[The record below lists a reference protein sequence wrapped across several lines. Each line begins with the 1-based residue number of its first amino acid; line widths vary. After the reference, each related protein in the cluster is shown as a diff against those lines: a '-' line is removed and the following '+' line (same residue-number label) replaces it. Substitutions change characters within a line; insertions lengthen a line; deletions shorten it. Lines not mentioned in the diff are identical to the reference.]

1 METGRAGIA
10 ANFEMQEGNGMAK
23 DQANNGAGAMEERL
37 FASAHAALTFAFNYS
52 AQAVERPMMARM
64 ADKGGGTGKGLGGID
79 GAGQAGIILGK
90 VSKLSR
96 LHQAIIVCRFAPQS
110 CECRSCGSAVDA
122 HDWLGAVREVSD
134 VAVTA
139 ALSAHP
145 TARVLRD
152 AIVARHFGKKL
163 LLSDAAA
170 RADVSAATATNH
182 NKLIVSWLRGSRTVK
197 GSGAQRDAGV
207 IGEEARAMHHI
218 ADLLL
223 TSHIC

>member
-1 METGRAGIA
+1 MTTAILNPPA
-10 ANFEMQEGNGMAK
+10 AVDAQSADEP
-23 DQANNGAGAMEERL
+23 L
-37 FASAHAALTFAFNYS
+37 FSSAHAALTFAFNYS
-52 AQAVERPMMARM
+52 AQAYDRPTMARM
-64 ADKGGGTGKGLGGID
+64 AEKAAGGSVHSGKRLAGID

-90 VSKLSR
+90 VAKLWR
-96 LHQAIIVCRFAPQS
+96 FHQAIIVCRFAPQT
-110 CECRSCGSAVDA
+110 CECRSCGGAVDS

-152 AIVARHFGKKL
+152 AIVARHFGKKI

-197 GSGAQRDAGV
+197 GTGAQRDAGV

-218 ADLLL
+218 TDLLL
-223 TSHIC
+223 TSHLC